1 MSRPAAAVVAV
12 LVLRLTIVAVRTVV
26 ETPRTALRAPLRE
39 FPMRLAGWRGS
50 DEFFDPTVLSGLR
63 VDDYLLRQYQ
73 SPSQGGL
80 WLYVAYYGSQPT
92 DTRVHSPAVC
102 LPGAGWTIIQSSRM
116 PIAVPRGVTAG
127 PAAAPSVFDVN
138 RVLIQKGE
146 DRQLVLYWYQI
157 HGRVAAREL
166 NAISLLA
173 WTAFTEHATDEA
185 LVRINA
191 PIVGSVGSTTARE
204 VAFVR
209 AMSPALREL
218 LPGK

>member
-1 MSRPAAAVVAV
+1 MSRTTAAAVAI
-12 LVLRLTIVAVRTVV
+12 LVLLLTMVAVRTVV
-26 ETPRTALRAPLRE
+26 ETPKTALRTPLRD
-39 FPMRLAGWRGS
+39 FPMRVAGWRGA

-63 VDDYLLRQYQ
+63 VDDYLLRLYQ
-73 SPSQGGL
+73 SPSQGSL
-80 WLYVAYYGSQPT
+80 WLYVAYYGAQPT

-102 LPGAGWTIIQSSRM
+102 LPGAGWTIVQSSRM
-116 PIAVPRGVTAG
+116 PITVARGVTAG
-127 PAAAPSVFDVN
+127 PAAAPRVIDVN
-138 RVLIQKGE
+138 RVLIQKG
-146 DRQLVLYWYQI
+146 DARQLVLYWYQI

-185 LVRINA
+185 LVRVNA
-191 PIVGSVGSTTARE
+191 PIVGSVEATTHRE

-209 AMSPALREL
+209 AMSPALRDL